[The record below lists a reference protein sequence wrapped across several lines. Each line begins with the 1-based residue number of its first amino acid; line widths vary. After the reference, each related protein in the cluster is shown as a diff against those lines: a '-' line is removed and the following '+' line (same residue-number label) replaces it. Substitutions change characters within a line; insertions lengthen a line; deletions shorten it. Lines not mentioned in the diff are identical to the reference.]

1 MPEKLK
7 EILGKIKEW
16 WGKFTARQRTIII
29 AIAAVVIFT
38 LVIIVYVI
46 SRPKYIKLDT
56 YQTSAEAAE
65 VVAIL
70 ENAGVTHKE
79 SSDALTIEV
88 LAEQQYLANL
98 ALGSAGYTT
107 SRMKYEDWVNSSMS
121 TTSTDRERQW
131 KS

>member
-46 SRPKYIKLDT
+46 SRPKYIKL
-56 YQTSAEAAE
+56 E
-65 VVAIL
+65 L
-70 ENAGVTHKE
+70 RLRRLRWLLFWK
-79 SSDALTIEV
+79 
-88 LAEQQYLANL
+88 
-98 ALGSAGYTT
+98 
-107 SRMKYEDWVNSSMS
+107 M
-121 TTSTDRERQW
+121 RE
-131 KS
+131 